1 MFPIMLNIHGR
12 KCTVA
17 GGGNVAER
25 KVKTLLKYGADVT
38 AVSPVF
44 KDRFPNVKRLEKE
57 YSSSDIEN
65 SFLVIAATD
74 NKEVN
79 QTIYNDAKKRNIL
92 VSLSD
97 DTEHSD
103 FILPSSK
110 NYDDI
115 TISVSTN
122 GKSPALAKKISQ
134 IKSNDLEFYASILPI
149 IEKYRSILISESRDT
164 KKEILN
170 FMVSDEMLEIAKES
184 LELYEQK
191 IKEKIWKLQYLS

>member
-12 KCTVA
+12 KCTVI

-44 KDRFPNVKRLEKE
+44 KDDFPNVKRLEKE
-57 YSSSDIEN
+57 YSSNDIEN

-79 QTIYNDAKKRNIL
+79 QTVYNDAKKRNVL

-110 NYDDI
+110 TYGDI
-115 TISVSTN
+115 MISVSTS
-122 GKSPALAKKISQ
+122 GKSPALAKKINK
-134 IKSNDLEFYASILPI
+134 IKSSDLEFYASILPI
-149 IEKYRSILISESRDT
+149 IEKYRRILISENRDT
-164 KKEILN
+164 KSKILN
-170 FMVSDEMLEIAKES
+170 FMVSDEMLEVAKES
-184 LELYEQK
+184 LDLYEQK
-191 IKEKIWKLQYLS
+191 IKEKI

>member
-1 MFPIMLNIHGR
+1 MFPIMLNIRGR

-38 AVSPVF
+38 AVSPFF
-44 KDRFPNVKRLEKE
+44 KDGFPNVKRLEKE

-122 GKSPALAKKISQ
+122 GKSPALAKKIRQ

-191 IKEKIWKLQYLS
+191 IKEKI

>member
-65 SFLVIAATD
+65 SFIAATD

-191 IKEKIWKLQYLS
+191 IKEKI

>member
-1 MFPIMLNIHGR
+1 MVGGKLMFPIMLNIHGR

-44 KDRFPNVKRLEKE
+44 KDGFPNVKRLEKE

-115 TISVSTN
+115 MISVSTN

-149 IEKYRSILISESRDT
+149 IEKYRSILIS
-164 KKEILN
+164 
-170 FMVSDEMLEIAKES
+170 
-184 LELYEQK
+184 
-191 IKEKIWKLQYLS
+191 

>member
-44 KDRFPNVKRLEKE
+44 KDGFPNIKRLEKE

-74 NKEVN
+74 SKKVN
-79 QTIYNDAKKRNIL
+79 QTIYNDAKKLNIL

-191 IKEKIWKLQYLS
+191 IKEKI

>member
-1 MFPIMLNIHGR
+1 MFPIMLNIRGR

-44 KDRFPNVKRLEKE
+44 KDGFPNVKRLEKE

-103 FILPSSK
+103 FIFLFRQTANHRHLRKKSAK
-110 NYDDI
+110 LNQ
-115 TISVSTN
+115 TIQNFTQ
-122 GKSPALAKKISQ
+122 A
-134 IKSNDLEFYASILPI
+134 FYL
-149 IEKYRSILISESRDT
+149 
-164 KKEILN
+164 
-170 FMVSDEMLEIAKES
+170 
-184 LELYEQK
+184 
-191 IKEKIWKLQYLS
+191 

>member
-1 MFPIMLNIHGR
+1 MKKYIEESKRTAGRAISEALPHLDVFREVLPLVDELQKQGAALHTRFENLCNGFPWDKDGTH
-12 KCTVA
+12 
-17 GGGNVAER
+17 
-25 KVKTLLKYGADVT
+25 T
-38 AVSPVF
+38 A
-44 KDRFPNVKRLEKE
+44 RYE
-57 YSSSDIEN
+57 
-65 SFLVIAATD
+65 AATD

-191 IKEKIWKLQYLS
+191 IKEKI

>member
-1 MFPIMLNIHGR
+1 MIRAGAVANDGIAR
-12 KCTVA
+12 KIGDRNSDNPKRIAV
-17 GGGNVAER
+17 
-25 KVKTLLKYGADVT
+25 VT

-57 YSSSDIEN
+57 YSSSDIKN

-134 IKSNDLEFYASILPI
+134 IKSNDLELYASILPI

-191 IKEKIWKLQYLS
+191 IKEKI

>member
-1 MFPIMLNIHGR
+1 MLR
-12 KCTVA
+12 K
-17 GGGNVAER
+17 ER
-25 KVKTLLKYGADVT
+25 LKRTFKIWCRRNRSKFLFLKTDFQT
-38 AVSPVF
+38 SN
-44 KDRFPNVKRLEKE
+44 DLEKE

-122 GKSPALAKKISQ
+122 GKSPALAKKNTD
-134 IKSNDLEFYASILPI
+134 KLNTNDLEFYASILPI
-149 IEKYRSILISESRDT
+149 IENTEV
-164 KKEILN
+164 
-170 FMVSDEMLEIAKES
+170 F
-184 LELYEQK
+184 
-191 IKEKIWKLQYLS
+191 

>member
-57 YSSSDIEN
+57 YSSSDIKN

-115 TISVSTN
+115 MISVSTN

-149 IEKYRSILISESRDT
+149 IEKYRSILISESKYT

-170 FMVSDEMLEIAKES
+170 FMVSDEMLEVAKES

-191 IKEKIWKLQYLS
+191 IKEKI

>member
-1 MFPIMLNIHGR
+1 MFPIMLNISGR
-12 KCTVA
+12 KCTVI

-44 KDRFPNVKRLEKE
+44 KDGFPNVKRLEKE

-74 NKEVN
+74 NKAVN
-79 QTIYNDAKKRNIL
+79 QTIYSDAKKHNIL

-97 DTEHSD
+97 NTEHSD

-110 NYDDI
+110 KCGNI

-122 GKSPALAKKISQ
+122 GKSPALAKKINQ
-134 IKSNDLEFYASILPI
+134 IKSSDLEFWNDLLPI
-149 IEKYRSILISESRDT
+149 IEKYRQILIKENRDT

-170 FMVSDEMLEIAKES
+170 FMVSDEMLETARKS
-184 LELYEQK
+184 LALYEQK
-191 IKEKIWKLQYLS
+191 IKEKI

>member
-1 MFPIMLNIHGR
+1 MFPIMLNIRGR

-44 KDRFPNVKRLEKE
+44 KDGFPNVKRLEKE

-134 IKSNDLEFYASILPI
+134 INSNDLEFYASILP
-149 IEKYRSILISESRDT
+149 SESRDT

-191 IKEKIWKLQYLS
+191 IKEKI

>member
-1 MFPIMLNIHGR
+1 MFPIMLNISGR
-12 KCTVA
+12 KCTVI

-44 KDRFPNVKRLEKE
+44 KDGFPNVKRLEKE
-57 YSSSDIEN
+57 YSSDDIEN

-74 NKEVN
+74 NKAVN
-79 QTIYNDAKKRNIL
+79 QTIYSDAKKHNIL

-110 NYDDI
+110 KCGNI

-122 GKSPALAKKISQ
+122 GKSPALAKKINQ
-134 IKSNDLEFYASILPI
+134 IKSSDLEFWNDLLPI
-149 IEKYRSILISESRDT
+149 IEKYRQILIKENRDT

-170 FMVSDEMLEIAKES
+170 FMVSDEMLETARKS
-184 LELYEQK
+184 LALYEQK
-191 IKEKIWKLQYLS
+191 IKEKI

>member
-1 MFPIMLNIHGR
+1 MSN
-12 KCTVA
+12 
-17 GGGNVAER
+17 NVYGIDLGTNNF
-25 KVKTLLKYGADVT
+25 KVYSKATGKTM
-38 AVSPVF
+38 
-44 KDRFPNVKRLEKE
+44 LEK
-57 YSSSDIEN
+57 N
-65 SFLVIAATD
+65 TIAATD

-122 GKSPALAKKISQ
+122 GKSPALAKKIRQ

-191 IKEKIWKLQYLS
+191 IKEKI

>member
-1 MFPIMLNIHGR
+1 M
-12 KCTVA
+12 
-17 GGGNVAER
+17 
-25 KVKTLLKYGADVT
+25 
-38 AVSPVF
+38 
-44 KDRFPNVKRLEKE
+44 
-57 YSSSDIEN
+57 
-65 SFLVIAATD
+65 
-74 NKEVN
+74 
-79 QTIYNDAKKRNIL
+79 
-92 VSLSD
+92 SLSD

>member
-1 MFPIMLNIHGR
+1 MFPIMLNIRGR

-184 LELYEQK
+184 L
-191 IKEKIWKLQYLS
+191 

>member
-12 KCTVA
+12 KCTVS
-17 GGGNVAER
+17 GRWKCCGKE

-44 KDRFPNVKRLEKE
+44 KDGFPNIKRLEKE

-74 NKEVN
+74 SKKVN
-79 QTIYNDAKKRNIL
+79 QTIYNDAKKLNIL

-115 TISVSTN
+115 TISVSTTAN
-122 GKSPALAKKISQ
+122 HRHLRKKSAK
-134 IKSNDLEFYASILPI
+134 
-149 IEKYRSILISESRDT
+149 
-164 KKEILN
+164 LN
-170 FMVSDEMLEIAKES
+170 QTI
-184 LELYEQK
+184 
-191 IKEKIWKLQYLS
+191 